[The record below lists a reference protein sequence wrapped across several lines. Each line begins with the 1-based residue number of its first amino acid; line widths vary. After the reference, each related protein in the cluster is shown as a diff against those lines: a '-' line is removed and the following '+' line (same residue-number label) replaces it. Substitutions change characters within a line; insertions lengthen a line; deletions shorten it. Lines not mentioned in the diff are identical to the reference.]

1 MAMSCCSQEIPETLP
16 PNPNA
21 KVITV
26 VAAVLIDTDNRI
38 LITQRPE
45 GKAMA
50 GLWEFPGGK
59 IESGET
65 PEYALCRE
73 LREELD
79 IKTAESC
86 LYPLSFL
93 SHAYEDF
100 HLLMPV
106 YALRQWDGIP
116 KLNEHADMKWVTP
129 TELYNYDMPEADIP
143 LIPVLIEYLD

>member
-1 MAMSCCSQEIPETLP
+1 MAMSCCGQEIPENLP

-26 VAAVLIDTDNRI
+26 VAAVLIDADNRI

-59 IESGET
+59 IEAGET

-93 SHAYEDF
+93 SHAYENF

-116 KLNEHADMKWVTP
+116 KLKEHADMKWVNP
-129 TELYNYDMPEADIP
+129 TELYNYDMPEADKP
-143 LIPVLIEYLD
+143 LIPVLIEYL